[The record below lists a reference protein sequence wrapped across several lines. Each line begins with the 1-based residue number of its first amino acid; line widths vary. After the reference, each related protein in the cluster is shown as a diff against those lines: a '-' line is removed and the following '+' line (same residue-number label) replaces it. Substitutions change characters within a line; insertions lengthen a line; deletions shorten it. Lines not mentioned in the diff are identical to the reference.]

1 MNDETIDKI
10 LKKVIRDLCSWHSC
24 DVVRAPTS
32 EDELRH
38 AVLLGYEQGKSEVL
52 KELSKLKAEVI
63 PRIVNAD
70 WIKTKFDVGH
80 CYESEIINELFRK
93 FDYNNYG
100 DGNIEK
106 QSLTSQPQSQ
116 DSSSVGNVPTNEG
129 SNIPSNIHPDTQTP
143 QNNSQ
148 SPTSDCSKLAGES
161 LRAKEQEAD
170 E

>member
-1 MNDETIDKI
+1 MNDEKI
-10 LKKVIRDLCSWHSC
+10 KEYVNVAMVDMGLKFSEPDLF
-24 DVVRAPTS
+24 
-32 EDELRH
+32 
-38 AVLLGYEQGKSEVL
+38 VLGVKCFRKGYEQGKSEVL
-52 KELSKLKAEVI
+52 KELSKLKTEVI

-70 WIKTKFDVGH
+70 WINTKFEVGN

-93 FDYNNYG
+93 FDYNNHG

-129 SNIPSNIHPDTQTP
+129 SNIPSNIHPDTQPP
-143 QNNSQ
+143 QKNSQ